1 MLQVELVSKW
11 FFLCFLA
18 EVGTITLAIVRFLK
32 NKRNAVRG
40 GSTMIQRYFRRNF
53 NKTPSLPLRDRDMHF

>member
-18 EVGTITLAIVRFLK
+18 EVGTITLAIVRCLK

-40 GSTMIQRYFRRNF
+40 G
-53 NKTPSLPLRDRDMHF
+53 PEVLPQEFQ

>member
-18 EVGTITLAIVRFLK
+18 EVGTITLAIVRCLK

-40 GSTMIQRYFRRNF
+40 GSRGTSAGISI
-53 NKTPSLPLRDRDMHF
+53 KLPAFHT

>member
-18 EVGTITLAIVRFLK
+18 EVGTITLAILRCLK
-32 NKRNAVRG
+32 NKRNAVRE
-40 GSTMIQRYFRRNF
+40 GSRGTSAGISI
-53 NKTPSLPLRDRDMHF
+53 KLPAFHT

>member
-18 EVGTITLAIVRFLK
+18 EFGTIMLAIVRWLEE
-32 NKRNAVRG
+32 
-40 GSTMIQRYFRRNF
+40 
-53 NKTPSLPLRDRDMHF
+53 